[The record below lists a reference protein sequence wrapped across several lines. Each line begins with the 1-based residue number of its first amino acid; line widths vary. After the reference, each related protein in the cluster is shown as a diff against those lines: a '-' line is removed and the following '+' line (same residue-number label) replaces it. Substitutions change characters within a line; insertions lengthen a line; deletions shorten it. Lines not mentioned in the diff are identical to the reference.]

1 MSEQRTLDREE
12 PNYFG
17 AGPALLPT
25 SVLQQAAYDLI
36 SYEGD
41 NIGIGKSHIVLNL
54 QLKLSMTLRKI

>member
-41 NIGIGKSHIVLNL
+41 NIGIGNL
-54 QLKLSMTLRKI
+54 TSF